1 MRSRAGGTRH
11 DANLSRAE
19 GTSKSFRRRGKRRAQ
34 TVLASL
40 RNCARLLSPPPHGFA
55 RSLGTGKVRLLVCAV
70 AALLLLLVAVFAPM
84 LCPYDPY
91 AQDLSQALMPPG
103 PVHLAGTDRSGRD
116 LLSRVIMGT
125 RPSVLASLVLVAII
139 AATGTTIGI
148 VAAWHGGRLDAVLM
162 RVADVFLAF
171 PNLVFALAVAGV
183 LGGGVVNAVI
193 ALAVVSWPKYARLAR
208 GLVLSLRQEPYLKAS
223 RLAGCGTLRLVVRHV
238 LPNIAGTLL
247 VTAMMDVGT
256 MMMELA
262 ALSFLGLGARP
273 PMAEWGSMMS
283 ESRSLLQTAPWTV
296 FAPGAAIFVT
306 VAVFNLLGDA
316 VHDWLDPSRR

>member
-1 MRSRAGGTRH
+1 M
-11 DANLSRAE
+11 
-19 GTSKSFRRRGKRRAQ
+19 
-34 TVLASL
+34 
-40 RNCARLLSPPPHGFA
+40 
-55 RSLGTGKVRLLVCAV
+55 
-70 AALLLLLVAVFAPM
+70 
-84 LCPYDPY
+84 
-91 AQDLSQALMPPG
+91 
-103 PVHLAGTDRSGRD
+103 
-116 LLSRVIMGT
+116 
-125 RPSVLASLVLVAII
+125 
-139 AATGTTIGI
+139 
-148 VAAWHGGRLDAVLM
+148 
-162 RVADVFLAF
+162 
-171 PNLVFALAVAGV
+171 
-183 LGGGVVNAVI
+183 VNAVI

-208 GLVLSLRQEPYLKAS
+208 GLVLSLRQESYLKAS

-296 FAPGAAIFVT
+296 FAPGVAIFVT

>member
-1 MRSRAGGTRH
+1 
-11 DANLSRAE
+11 
-19 GTSKSFRRRGKRRAQ
+19 
-34 TVLASL
+34 
-40 RNCARLLSPPPHGFA
+40 
-55 RSLGTGKVRLLVCAV
+55 
-70 AALLLLLVAVFAPM
+70 
-84 LCPYDPY
+84 
-91 AQDLSQALMPPG
+91 
-103 PVHLAGTDRSGRD
+103 
-116 LLSRVIMGT
+116 MGT

-148 VAAWHGGRLDAVLM
+148 VAAWRGGRLDAVLM

-171 PNLVFALAVAGV
+171 PNLVFALVVAGV

-262 ALSFLGLGARP
+262 ALSFLGLGAQP

-296 FAPGAAIFVT
+296 FAPGVAIFVT

>member
-1 MRSRAGGTRH
+1 
-11 DANLSRAE
+11 
-19 GTSKSFRRRGKRRAQ
+19 
-34 TVLASL
+34 
-40 RNCARLLSPPPHGFA
+40 
-55 RSLGTGKVRLLVCAV
+55 
-70 AALLLLLVAVFAPM
+70 
-84 LCPYDPY
+84 
-91 AQDLSQALMPPG
+91 
-103 PVHLAGTDRSGRD
+103 
-116 LLSRVIMGT
+116 MGT

-148 VAAWHGGRLDAVLM
+148 VAAWRGGRLDAVLM

-171 PNLVFALAVAGV
+171 PSLVFALAVAGV

-262 ALSFLGLGARP
+262 ALSFLGLGAQP

-283 ESRSLLQTAPWTV
+283 ESRSLLQTAPWLT
-296 FAPGAAIFVT
+296 FAPGLAIFVS
-306 VAVFNLLGDA
+306 VMIFNLLGDT
-316 VHDWLDPSRR
+316 VRDYLDPKMRGGQRA